1 MKLLSTIILSFTF
14 KNTVFIIPQKLGNAN
29 CQFHNHNRKRL
40 KQACYTLNSN
50 YIGLLF
56 TGTGTCIAIKS
67 SAPTPGLQQHIGFD
81 SNAICT

>member
-1 MKLLSTIILSFTF
+1 MKLFSTIILSFTF
-14 KNTVFIIPQKLGNAN
+14 KKTVFIIHQKLRNAN

-40 KQACYTLNSN
+40 KQACYTLNAN

-56 TGTGTCIAIKS
+56 TGTCIAIKCS
-67 SAPTPGLQQHIGFD
+67 VPSAGPHQHTGFD